1 MHLPNLYASIHSFI
15 SAEYKPFYGSKYVV
29 FVSANKFSWSE
40 ANTITKVHGLLFKL
54 QRWSKHKDSTTDK
67 HSKIFPTCA
76 TWNYLIYS

>member
-40 ANTITKVHGLLFKL
+40 ANIITKVRGLLL
-54 QRWSKHKDSTTDK
+54 NYRDDQSTRTLPQTNTVK
-67 HSKIFPTCA
+67 YFLLVQHGI
-76 TWNYLIYS
+76 I